1 MKDEIFLVFNANV
14 EMVEYSSVSSGQVSV
29 RSQDQ
34 PSSSVQCLCWR
45 EEPAPGP
52 VVLCNHL
59 NKHYSAVIQLS
70 GGKLEKILTNHF
82 IQEERN
88 KSYFYPERLSFT
100 SSFSSPLKSSLRT
113 L

>member
-70 GGKLEKILTNHF
+70 GGKLEKYKIMILFRKKEINLTF
-82 IQEERN
+82 IQRDYH
-88 KSYFYPERLSFT
+88 SLVLFLHHLSQV
-100 SSFSSPLKSSLRT
+100 
-113 L
+113 